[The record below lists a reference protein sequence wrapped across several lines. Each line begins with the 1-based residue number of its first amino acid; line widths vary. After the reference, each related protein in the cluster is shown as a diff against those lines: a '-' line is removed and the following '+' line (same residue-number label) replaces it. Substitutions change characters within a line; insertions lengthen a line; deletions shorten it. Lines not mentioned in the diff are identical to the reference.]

1 MPEIR
6 EVQVPDI
13 GNFDSVDV
21 IEVFVKPGDTLAA
34 EDSVVTLESDKA
46 SMDVP
51 SPVAGTVK
59 EVKVAPGAKVSQGT
73 LLITVEVAEGAPQVA
88 SPAKPPAPPPAPE
101 PPPPAPQAAPEPAPE
116 ALATPTP
123 PPQPPAAA
131 AGARQA
137 AAPAPGASVLPE
149 GPSFL
154 FDDDS
159 FDRAYASPAVRRF
172 ARELGVDLGQVG
184 GTGRKG
190 RIVKEDVQGFVKK
203 TLAAPPAVTG
213 GIAVP
218 PAPEIDFSRFG
229 PIESKPLSR
238 LRRAAGSNLHR
249 AWVAIPHV
257 TQHEEAD
264 ITELEA
270 FRKQAAEESGSKL
283 TLLAFLIKASV
294 ASLRQFPDFNA
305 SLSADGES
313 LILKGYFH
321 LGVAVDTPGG
331 LVVPVIKNADQ
342 KGLLALA
349 AEVAEVAGRARE
361 GKLRIDE
368 LAGGCFSISSLGGL
382 GGTAFSP
389 IINAPEV
396 AILGVSRAAMK
407 PVWRDGAFVPRLMLP
422 LSLSYDHRVIDG
434 AAAVRFV
441 THLARLLSDLR
452 RLLL

>member
-6 EVQVPDI
+6 EVLVPDI
-13 GNFDSVDV
+13 GNFDAVDV

-51 SPVAGTVK
+51 SPVSGTVK
-59 EVKVAPGAKVSQGT
+59 EVKIAPGAKVSQGT
-73 LLITVEVAEGAPQVA
+73 LLITVEVAEGGTPAAP
-88 SPAKPPAPPPAPE
+88 PAKAAAQPPAPE
-101 PPPPAPQAAPEPAPE
+101 PPVPAPAALPAPTRAAAPEAV
-116 ALATPTP
+116 
-123 PPQPPAAA
+123 
-131 AGARQA
+131 
-137 AAPAPGASVLPE
+137 AAPAPAPAGKLATAPEPGGSVLPE
-149 GPSFL
+149 GPSIL
-154 FDDDS
+154 FDDDN
-159 FDRAYASPAVRRF
+159 FDRAYASPAIRRF
-172 ARELGVDLGQVG
+172 ARELGVDLGRVG

-190 RIVKEDVQGFVKK
+190 RIVREDVQGFVKK
-203 TLAAPPAVTG
+203 TLAAPPAASG
-213 GIAVP
+213 GLAMP

-229 PIESKPLSR
+229 PVEAKPLSR
-238 LRRAAGSNLHR
+238 LRRAAGANLHR
-249 AWVAIPHV
+249 AWVTIPHV
-257 TQHEEAD
+257 TQHEETD

-270 FRKQAAEESGSKL
+270 FRKQAAQESGTKL
-283 TLLAFLIKASV
+283 TLLAFLIRAAV

-321 LGVAVDTPGG
+321 IGVAVDTPGG

-368 LAGGCFSISSLGGL
+368 LSGGCFSISSLGGL
-382 GGTAFSP
+382 GGTAFTP

-407 PVWRDGAFVPRLMLP
+407 PVWQDGTFVPRLMLP

-441 THLARLLSDLR
+441 THLARLLSDVR